1 MTSPMLTGEFRT
13 FCPFPILLDQ
23 SLVFTFIGTRSIIR
37 ERRVDCRDFLI
48 EEIELPALF
57 GGFAFPIIGT

>member
-1 MTSPMLTGEFRT
+1 MLTSEFRT

-23 SLVFTFIGTRSIIR
+23 SLVFTFIALLDRLSGNG
-37 ERRVDCRDFLI
+37 EGRVDCRDFLI